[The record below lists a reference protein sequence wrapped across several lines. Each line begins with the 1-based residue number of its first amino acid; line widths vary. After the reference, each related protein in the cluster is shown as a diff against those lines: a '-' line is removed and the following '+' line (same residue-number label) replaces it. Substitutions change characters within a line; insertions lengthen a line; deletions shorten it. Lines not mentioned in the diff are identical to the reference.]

1 MPHTRARRALSRIK
15 KLAALWPIV
24 GVVGPRQCGKT
35 TLVSTLLGIPN
46 TVSLDDQELR
56 QIAIQSPKLFLSR
69 LEKPVIIDEVQKA
82 PPLFDALK
90 LEVDQKR
97 IPGRYYLTGST
108 SFSAK
113 IGIRESLTGRMG
125 MIPLTPMT
133 LAELQSKSFIS
144 IADLAKPFAT
154 NTKPRFDLSLVSK
167 AMITGGMPV
176 PAFLRSNDQRIL
188 YWQSWFETTI
198 HRDLPRLFKRNYD
211 PDLAINIINR
221 MAAVMKEG
229 ELPSLKHF
237 TQSARIVRQYLLGM
251 EEIFLVKKISCHPL
265 GMGKEVWLFFD
276 SGFLAYL
283 MGSTSGHTQ
292 MLSLARH
299 FLWNEWFNLAQTQGL
314 PFEKLYYKTAH
325 GQPVDAILC
334 GVPFR
339 IVASTPA
346 ITSQAEWEARPLLGA
361 MKKLGA
367 KFGYLL
373 GPTDRVS
380 LPDKKGG
387 VGILPWGLWC

>member
-1 MPHTRARRALSRIK
+1 MPHTRARLALPRIK

-24 GVVGPRQCGKT
+24 GVIGPRQCGKT
-35 TLVSTLLGIPN
+35 TLVGTLLGLSN
-46 TVSLDDQELR
+46 SVSLDDQELR
-56 QIAIQSPKLFLSR
+56 QMAIQSPKLFLSR

-97 IPGRYYLTGST
+97 IPGRYFLTGST

-125 MIPLTPMT
+125 LLQLTPMT
-133 LAELQSKSFIS
+133 LAELHSKPFIA
-144 IADLAKPFAT
+144 IKDLAKPFAV
-154 NTKPRFDLSLVSK
+154 NPKPRFDLSLVSK
-167 AMITGGMPV
+167 AMVTGGMPV
-176 PAFLRSNDQRIL
+176 PAFLRSEDQRIM

-221 MAAVMKEG
+221 MATVMKEG

-237 TQSARIVRQYLLGM
+237 AQSARIVRQYLLAM
-251 EEIFLVKKISCHPL
+251 EDIFLVKKISCHPL

-276 SGFLAYL
+276 SGLLAYL
-283 MGSTSGHTQ
+283 MGTISGEAQ

-299 FLWNEWFNLAQTQGL
+299 FLWNEWFNLAQVQGL

-325 GQPVDAILC
+325 GQPVDAILG

-339 IVASTPA
+339 VVASTPGM
-346 ITSQAEWEARPLLGA
+346 TSQAAWESRSLLGA

-367 KFGYLL
+367 KFGYLI
-373 GPTDRVS
+373 GPTDRVV

-387 VGILPWGLWC
+387 IGILPWGLWC